1 MDDLKLWND
10 NLDKQ
15 IAIREANCKKH
26 YKACNNCGD
35 SGFTLCRASSSVGYD
50 SLNLVYCHCATGQ
63 NLMERFTRKDLNGK
77 E

>member
-1 MDDLKLWND
+1 MNDLKDWND

-15 IAIREANCKKH
+15 IAIREHQCKKNA
-26 YKACNNCGD
+26 KACNGCGD
-35 SGFTLCRASSSVGYD
+35 TGYTICRQSTGLGYD

-63 NLMERFTRKDLNGK
+63 NLLARFTRKDLNEK